1 MAQPWR
7 APRRI
12 IVTGLALGIALLLA
26 LAAILDDASP
36 QAGTGTTAAS
46 LGADGWQTYYTAAG
60 EFEVDLP
67 DVPHL
72 TSVVGPGSVVEGA
85 PGVALVSVAGR
96 VTYDVLVYEL
106 GDPATAAAILNDAL
120 ELSIRARLEPGLQI
134 TQATIG
140 DSPATQYRF
149 SLAAETTTLI
159 RLGAVGSQLVQLT
172 VAVDRGGDAAQAER
186 FFDSWQTE
194 ASTVD
199 SR

>member
-1 MAQPWR
+1 MAGRPITRQR
-7 APRRI
+7 
-12 IVTGLALGIALLLA
+12 
-26 LAAILDDASP
+26 
-36 QAGTGTTAAS
+36 
-46 LGADGWQTYYTAAG
+46 G

-67 DVPHL
+67 DVPRL

-85 PGVALVSVAGR
+85 PGVALVSVAGM

-106 GDPATAAAILNDAL
+106 GDPATAAAAAAILNDAL

-159 RLGAVGSQLVQLT
+159 RLGAVGSQFVQLT
-172 VAVDRGGDAAQAER
+172 VAVDAAQAER

-194 ASTVD
+194 ASTAD